1 MASVRIAVPPRMFED
16 RLDRA
21 GSTGHDQ
28 SAKSLHGRK
37 ATPGRLSGK
46 LRLWMS
52 GDPDD
57 EEEDST

>member
-1 MASVRIAVPPRMFED
+1 MASVRIAVPPRMFGD

-37 ATPGRLSGK
+37 ATPGRLSGE
-46 LRLWMS
+46 LRLSLS
-52 GDPDD
+52 GDPDA

>member
-1 MASVRIAVPPRMFED
+1 MFGD

-37 ATPGRLSGK
+37 ATPGRLSGE